1 MHAIVL
7 RVEPQRLADQS
18 LLENIY
24 VRLISEKV
32 KKIA

>member
-1 MHAIVL
+1 MHALVP
-7 RVEPQRLADQS
+7 RVEPQRRVGQA

>member
-7 RVEPQRLADQS
+7 RVEPQRLVDQS